1 MTRRKSSQPKS
12 GAIRPARG
20 VAAKA
25 RPRANGTQRLV
36 AALQSMPFFEGV
48 PRASL
53 TRVAGQMR
61 RRLLS
66 RGTVVFKQGDPAREF
81 CLLTAGQLEVTM
93 QGGDPESPPI
103 GLIEAPNWFGEL
115 AILTRQP
122 RTATVTAL
130 TGCEVWTLSRDR
142 FELLFARRPEM
153 ARHLIATLC
162 DRIQQKD
169 RDFLGQSALA
179 IERARL
185 LSDLQKRNEELAAL
199 AEVTRAV
206 SASLDLNETLQTISS
221 HAGQLTRSDSASIF
235 LHDAE
240 RRTFE
245 VRASYNTPEGYLT
258 EVENYHVLGA
268 RIAADGSPGSGTLV
282 NRAASERRPVQ
293 IPDIAAT
300 TGYAGRDLL
309 LRWGYHAL
317 LGVPLLLGERVIGT
331 MIVRRKRSGE
341 FSLREV
347 ELVTTFGRQSAVAI
361 ENARLFRE
369 IQDTARQLEEVSR
382 HKSQFLAGMSHEL
395 RTPLNAIIGF
405 SEVLLDPNMGPLPPE
420 EQQEFLTNIL
430 TSGKH
435 LLRLINDVLDLSK
448 IEAGKMELQPEAVS
462 LPDTVEGVLGT
473 VKTLATKKQIRVVSD
488 VAADLPPAWADPPRL
503 KQILFNLLSNAIKFT
518 PAGGH
523 VTVKAQSVDRSSGHV
538 VDPARPIDSSTP
550 RPLDPGAELI
560 EVAVADTGIG
570 IPPEDLGRIFEEFEQ
585 VSDPTRPRQEGTG
598 LGLALVK
605 KLVEMHGGSIR
616 VESTPGQ
623 GSTFT
628 FTIPTAA
635 T

>member
-1 MTRRKSSQPKS
+1 MARRKSRQPKPGGARPSS
-12 GAIRPARG
+12 GRT
-20 VAAKA
+20 AKA
-25 RPRANGTQRLV
+25 GPRADGAQRLV

-48 PRASL
+48 PKASL
-53 TRVAGQMR
+53 TRIAGQMR
-61 RRLLS
+61 RRRLS
-66 RGTVVFKQGDPAREF
+66 GGAVIFKQGDQAQEF
-81 CLLTAGQLEVTM
+81 CLLTAGRLEVTM

-103 GLIEAPNWFGEL
+103 GIIEAPSWFGEL

-206 SASLDLNETLQTISS
+206 SASLDLDQTLHTIST
-221 HAGQLTRSDSASIF
+221 HATQLTRSESASIF
-235 LHDAE
+235 LYDDD
-240 RRTFE
+240 RKTFE
-245 VRASYNTPEGYLT
+245 VRASYNTPEGYIA
-258 EVENYHVLGA
+258 EVEGYQILGA
-268 RIAADGSPGSGTLV
+268 RLAAEVQPRSGTLV
-282 NRAASERRPVQ
+282 TRAAAERRPLQ
-293 IPDIAAT
+293 IPDIGVT
-300 TGYAGRDLL
+300 TDYAGRDLL
-309 LRWGYHAL
+309 LRWGYRAIL
-317 LGVPLLLGERVIGT
+317 AVPLLLGERVIGA
-331 MIVRRKRSGE
+331 MNVRRRRAGE
-341 FSLREV
+341 FSTREV
-347 ELVTTFGRQSAVAI
+347 ELVTTFARQSAVAV

-369 IQDTARQLEEVSR
+369 IQDTARQLEVVSR

-405 SEVLLDPNMGPLPPE
+405 SEVLLDPSMGPLPAE

-473 VKTLATKKQIRVVSD
+473 VKPLAAKKQIRVLSD
-488 VAADLPPAWADPPRL
+488 VAPDLPPLWADPPRL
-503 KQILFNLLSNAIKFT
+503 KQILYNLLSNAIKFT
-518 PAGGH
+518 PTGGS
-523 VTVKAQSVDRSSGHV
+523 VTVKARRVDWSSGQK
-538 VDPARPIDSSTP
+538 VDPGRPIDSSTTRP
-550 RPLDPGAELI
+550 RDRGSEFI

-598 LGLALVK
+598 LGLALVR

-616 VESTPGQ
+616 VESTPGK

-628 FTIPTAA
+628 FKIPTGES
-635 T
+635 

>member
-1 MTRRKSSQPKS
+1 MIRRKSRQPKS
-12 GAIRPARG
+12 GVIRPGRG
-20 VAAKA
+20 GGAKA

-48 PRASL
+48 PKASL
-53 TRVAGQMR
+53 TRIAGQMR
-61 RRLLS
+61 RRRLS
-66 RGTVVFKQGDPAREF
+66 KGTVVFKQGDQAREF
-81 CLLTAGQLEVTM
+81 CLLTAGRLEVTM

-103 GLIEAPNWFGEL
+103 GIMEAPSWFGEL

-206 SASLDLNETLQTISS
+206 SASLDLDQTLHTIST
-221 HAGQLTRSDSASIF
+221 HATQLTRSESASIF
-235 LHDAE
+235 LYDDD
-240 RRTFE
+240 RKTFE
-245 VRASYNTPEGYLT
+245 VRASYNTPEGYIA
-258 EVENYHVLGA
+258 EVEGYQILGA
-268 RIAADGSPGSGTLV
+268 RLTAEVQPRSGTLV
-282 NRAASERRPVQ
+282 TRAAAERRPLQ
-293 IPDIAAT
+293 IPDIGVT
-300 TGYAGRDLL
+300 TDYAGRDLL
-309 LRWGYHAL
+309 LRWGYRAIL
-317 LGVPLLLGERVIGT
+317 AVPLLLGERVIGA
-331 MIVRRKRSGE
+331 MNVRRKRAGE
-341 FSLREV
+341 FSTREV
-347 ELVTTFGRQSAVAI
+347 ELVTTFARQSAVAV

-369 IQDTARQLEEVSR
+369 IQDTARQLEVVSR

-473 VKTLATKKQIRVVSD
+473 VKTLAAKKQIRVVSD

-523 VTVKAQSVDRSSGHV
+523 VTVKAQRVDRSSGHT
-538 VDPARPIDSSTP
+538 VDPGRPVDSSTP
-550 RPLDPGAELI
+550 RPLDRGTELI

-616 VESTPGQ
+616 VESTPGK

-628 FTIPTAA
+628 FTIPTGES
-635 T
+635 